1 MNDEDLH
8 DILEKIDEKEKA
20 AAGMRDLAK
29 SLGVFKES
37 LLLEGFDEME
47 AMSLVAT
54 LMVTMIGSTM
64 K

>member
-20 AAGMRDLAK
+20 AAGMRDLAR
-29 SLGVFKES
+29 SLRVFKDS
-37 LLLEGFDEME
+37 LLLEGIDEVE
-47 AMSLVAT
+47 ARSLVAD
-54 LMVTMIGSTM
+54 LMVTMISSTM

>member
-29 SLGVFKES
+29 SLRVFKDS
-37 LLLEGFDEME
+37 LLVEGFDEVE
-47 AMSLVAT
+47 AMSLVAA
-54 LMVTMIGSTM
+54 LMVTLIGSTM